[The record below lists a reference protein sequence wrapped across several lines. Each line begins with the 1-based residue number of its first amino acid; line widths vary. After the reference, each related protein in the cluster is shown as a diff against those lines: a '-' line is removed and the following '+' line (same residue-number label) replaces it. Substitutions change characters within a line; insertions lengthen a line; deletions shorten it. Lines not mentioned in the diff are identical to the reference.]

1 MINSELIYQ
10 IAITK
15 IDGVGPNLA
24 KNLIAYCGSASAVF
38 NQKKSELKKIPGIG
52 TVTAANISKFQNF
65 KTIEQEIDLLNK
77 YKIQAYFYLDK
88 EYPQRLKHCDDC
100 PLVLFHKGNCN
111 LNSEKVISV
120 VGTRKSTN
128 YGKQF
133 TEELIQT
140 LKNYDVTVVSG
151 LASGTDTN
159 AHKSC
164 LKFKIPTIGVLG
176 HGLATIYP
184 SSNYKLSEEMLDN
197 DGGLLTEYCY
207 HTPGTKENFPK
218 RNRIVAGMCDAL
230 IVIESGIK
238 GGSLITAD
246 LANQYNRD
254 VYALPGKINDLWST
268 GCNRLIHKNQ
278 AAIITD
284 IEGLIADLNLGTAGK
299 NKPSFSPNLFNSLNE
314 KEMEIIKHLKNDKL
328 TIDQIYYHSNIEIG
342 HLSFLLLNLELKNIV
357 TVLPGKVY
365 SLYQSM

>member
-1 MINSELIYQ
+1 MKNSELMYQ

-38 NQKKSELKKIPGIG
+38 KQKKSELKKIPGIG
-52 TVTAANISKFQNF
+52 TVTAASISKFQDF
-65 KTIEQEIDLLNK
+65 KAIEQEIELLSKN
-77 YKIQAYFYLDK
+77 KIQAYFYLDK

-100 PLVLFHKGNCN
+100 PLVLFYKGNSN
-111 LNSEKVISV
+111 LNSEKVISI
-120 VGTRKSTN
+120 VGTRKSTY

-164 LKFKIPTIGVLG
+164 LKLQIPTIGVLG

-184 SSNYKLSEEMLDN
+184 SSNYKLSEEMLEN
-197 DGGLLTEYCY
+197 GGLLTEYCY

-230 IVIESGIK
+230 IVVESGVK

-284 IEGLIADLNLGTAGK
+284 IEGLIADLNLGTNNK
-299 NKPSFSPNLFNSLNE
+299 NKLSFSPNLFHSLNE
-314 KEMEIIKHLKNDKL
+314 KEMEIIKHLKNEKL
-328 TIDQIYYHSNIEIG
+328 TIDQIYYLTNIELNQLAFI
-342 HLSFLLLNLELKNIV
+342 LLNLELKNIL
-357 TVLPGKVY
+357 TVLPGKQFT
-365 SLYQSM
+365 LLQSM